1 MITDITLGQYF
12 PGTSPIHRL
21 DPRVKIIL
29 TILYIT
35 VIFLAK
41 NVWSFAFLLAV
52 TAVMILISRIPLR
65 LILKGLKPLIFIIA
79 FTAVVNIFWTTGEK
93 PLVSWWIIQIYPEGL
108 MFGALMI
115 VRVVAMLA
123 GTSVLLTYT
132 TSPIALTDGLE
143 RLLYPLSFLHV
154 PVHEFSMMMTL
165 ALRFVP
171 TLVEETDKIMKAQM
185 ARGVDFKRGSLVN
198 RVKALIPIMI
208 PLFVSAFRRA
218 GELAVA
224 MECRCYRGGEGR
236 TRMTQHKITAA
247 DIAAL
252 LLLVLVGAATVLI
265 NRFAPGFTI

>member
-12 PGTSPIHRL
+12 PGKSLIHRL
-21 DPRVKIIL
+21 DPRIKIIL
-29 TILYIT
+29 TVLYIT

-41 NVWSFAFLLAV
+41 NVWSFVFLLAV
-52 TAVMILISRIPLR
+52 TAGMILVSRIPIR
-65 LILKGLKPLIFIIA
+65 LVLKGLKPLIFIIA

-93 PLVSWWIIQIYPEGL
+93 PLISWWIIQIYPEGL

-115 VRVVAMLA
+115 VRVVVMLA

-143 RLLYPLSFLHV
+143 RLLYPLSLLHV
-154 PVHEFSMMMTL
+154 PVHEFSMMMTI
-165 ALRFVP
+165 ALRFIP

-185 ARGVDFKRGSLVN
+185 ARGVDFKSGSLLA
-198 RVKALIPIMI
+198 RAKALIPIMI
-208 PLFVSAFRRA
+208 PLFISAFRRA
-218 GELAVA
+218 EELAVA

-236 TRMTQHKITAA
+236 TRMTQHRIMPM

-252 LLLVLVGAATVLI
+252 LVLAAVCAGTLLI
-265 NRFAPGFTI
+265 NRYAPGFSI